1 MKLADLM
8 KDISQYI
15 SVLKPFTDE
24 YIDITSLNIYKNN
37 QTEFTTGCLYLGN
50 ISDITVDLNNINFLG
65 IFIQNEVNIDLE
77 RYNLN
82 SNICIIKS
90 KKEKYD
96 LFSELLN
103 IMNQEIHLSLCSQR
117 FFDVVSENKG
127 IQYLIDIAREE
138 FGYPM
143 IIRDSTFKVL
153 ASSYDVSD
161 ILQLTEDSNGDKYLD
176 EETINYIKYQN
187 IHKKIHYN
195 KSIKEENKPDN
206 WLGTLISSVCVEE
219 IEIAHIAICE
229 WKIPFN
235 EFHFKLL
242 ESLNKALSLELQKN
256 NLFNIDKK
264 LIPNYILSDLLEKKY
279 LDDDTISRRFHYLN
293 WTKSNSL
300 NIMVIVN
307 KDNNYFDSKVPFIMQ
322 SLSAFIPSN
331 NCVVYKSA
339 LVVFINDSLIH
350 NLIEHEN
357 KEFINYLKLN
367 SLYAGISPRFSKLS
381 DSWKYYIQAKK
392 ASEIAQKY
400 NINFSPFGKSIP
412 YILYELLS
420 ANYDLYDLN
429 HPAVTKLIE
438 EDKKNGSNLLETL
451 KQYIYFNNSPSK
463 AAEVLNIHRNT
474 LFYRINKIK
483 EITGITLDYADEIL
497 QIYISIKMIEINSRN
512 KTCFNT
518 YTDM

>member
-127 IQYLIDIAREE
+127 IQYLIDIAHEE

-153 ASSYDVSD
+153 AYSYDVSD

-176 EETINYIKYQN
+176 EETINYIKY
-187 IHKKIHYN
+187 
-195 KSIKEENKPDN
+195 
-206 WLGTLISSVCVEE
+206 
-219 IEIAHIAICE
+219 
-229 WKIPFN
+229 
-235 EFHFKLL
+235 
-242 ESLNKALSLELQKN
+242 
-256 NLFNIDKK
+256 
-264 LIPNYILSDLLEKKY
+264 
-279 LDDDTISRRFHYLN
+279 
-293 WTKSNSL
+293 
-300 NIMVIVN
+300 
-307 KDNNYFDSKVPFIMQ
+307 
-322 SLSAFIPSN
+322 
-331 NCVVYKSA
+331 
-339 LVVFINDSLIH
+339 
-350 NLIEHEN
+350 
-357 KEFINYLKLN
+357 
-367 SLYAGISPRFSKLS
+367 
-381 DSWKYYIQAKK
+381 
-392 ASEIAQKY
+392 
-400 NINFSPFGKSIP
+400 
-412 YILYELLS
+412 
-420 ANYDLYDLN
+420 
-429 HPAVTKLIE
+429 
-438 EDKKNGSNLLETL
+438 
-451 KQYIYFNNSPSK
+451 
-463 AAEVLNIHRNT
+463 
-474 LFYRINKIK
+474 
-483 EITGITLDYADEIL
+483 
-497 QIYISIKMIEINSRN
+497 
-512 KTCFNT
+512 
-518 YTDM
+518 